1 MSKEAAFH
9 HAERFLESGGMFG
22 NSAASALGKPNLE
35 SWELFTRETLQNS
48 WDARDTSS
56 TQDGV
61 TFAVDYVELDS
72 NGGSAFRNF
81 FGGGVPGLE
90 ALSNLVSD
98 RNRPVPLLL
107 VSDTG
112 TSGLQGSTSA
122 AANHGSNRREDFT
135 AFIRNIGRPLS
146 KEMKGGTYG
155 FGKGVLFSMSDVDTV
170 LVYSRTIDENFHP
183 VNRFI
188 AMANSE
194 SFEIDRNRF
203 SGRHWWGEQAT
214 GESGNEYAEP
224 FINEIADEFASLFQM
239 DKHFSEDRPTGT
251 TIAVISPRTSEQ
263 NISDVLTAIAESL
276 TRWAWPHMV
285 TRLEQLDPID
295 FSVTNKGI
303 PVAIPDP
310 EKDPLLSPFVKA
322 YRTCVS
328 EPEHTAAAD
337 AETEWVDLGLRRWVD
352 IVSQRPL
359 EVLGRLS
366 TVSTPAESIPKQ
378 SVLNDEFTHHVA
390 LIRNPRMVVT
400 YWPGPNSE
408 DDRNYAGVF
417 VANHNLDPF
426 FAAAEPTA
434 HDEWNAKSVDL
445 NDPKLRDAKTGKART
460 RNPVNITF
468 TRLKE
473 FLKPGAHTAVRGA
486 DPHSDPNVTAIANE
500 LGSIFSNAAG
510 NSTQIISRKPS
521 KPSTV
526 KHSNGI
532 KTTLHLSDLLASP
545 SGTIA
550 VFRAEVK
557 RSSGASNN
565 ELSVTVEGAA
575 VVDGRKFREAES
587 GVVLPIPLGWLS
599 ESLQSG
605 RHASID
611 WEEIKGEVSAEIP
624 AGAETWTGE
633 FAFIQPPET
642 AISAEI
648 QVDAK
653 GVEEQQ

>member
-1 MSKEAAFH
+1 MSGLTVFH

-48 WDARDTSS
+48 WDARDTTS

-61 TFAVDYVELDS
+61 TFAVDYVELDNS
-72 NGGSAFRNF
+72 GSATFRDF
-81 FGGGVPGLE
+81 FGDQVSGLG
-90 ALSNLVSD
+90 ALADLVSN
-98 RNRPVPLLL
+98 RNHPIPLLL

-122 AANHGSNRREDFT
+122 ASNHGANKREDFT
-135 AFIRNIGRPLS
+135 AFIRNIGRPSS

-170 LVYSRTIDENFHP
+170 LVYSRTIDENFQP
-183 VNRFI
+183 VTRFI

-194 SFEIDRNRF
+194 SFELSRNRF

-214 GESGNEYAEP
+214 GETGNEYAEP
-224 FINEIADEFASLFQM
+224 FTGQVADTLASIFQM
-239 DKHFSEDRPTGT
+239 DRHFSDERPTGT
-251 TIAVISPRTSEQ
+251 TIAVISPRTNEQTISE
-263 NISDVLTAIAESL
+263 VLTAIAESL

-285 TRLEQLDPID
+285 TRLEELDPID
-295 FSVTNKGI
+295 FSVTDRGV
-303 PVAIPDP
+303 PVNIPDP
-310 EKDPLLSPFVKA
+310 EKDPLLAPFVKA
-322 YRTCVS
+322 YRTCLS
-328 EPEHTAAAD
+328 EPEHNAKTE

-352 IVSQRPL
+352 IVSQRPV

-366 TVSTPAESIPKQ
+366 TVSTPAESIPKR
-378 SVLNDEFTHHVA
+378 SVLSEEFTHHVA

-400 YWPGPNSE
+400 YWPGPSSE

-417 VANHNLDPF
+417 VANRKLDPF

-445 NDPKLRDAKTGKART
+445 NDPKLRDSETGKART
-460 RNPVNITF
+460 HNPVNIAF

-473 FLKPGAHTAVRGA
+473 FLKPGAQAAVKGA
-486 DPHSDPNVTAIANE
+486 DPHHDPNVIAIANE

-510 NSTQIISRKPS
+510 TSTRVTTKKPS
-521 KPSTV
+521 KPSAV
-526 KHSNGI
+526 KRTNGV
-532 KTTLHLSDLLASP
+532 KTLIQLADLLASP
-545 SGTIA
+545 RGTIA
-550 VFRAEVK
+550 VFRAQIKSDEEA
-557 RSSGASNN
+557 REN
-565 ELSVTVEGAA
+565 LLFVTVDGAA
-575 VVDGRKFREAES
+575 VIDGKKVREADG
-587 GVVLPIPLGWLS
+587 GVVLPTPLGWLS

-611 WEEIKGEVSAEIP
+611 WDAIDGEKYIEIP
-624 AGAETWTGE
+624 KDAETWTGE

-648 QVDAK
+648 RVIDERS
-653 GVEEQQ
+653 EE